1 MKQSFILL
9 ILSILQMS
17 CISIHIAEKD
27 IFNPNKVSKLNN
39 NLHLE
44 DIYFTTGDNI
54 RLNGWLIKQDSARG
68 TFLYFGGNGFS
79 VLNRST
85 SDVINLFTGL
95 QMNLMLIDYRGYG
108 RSEGNPTID
117 GIYEDGKSAYA
128 YLRTRSDI
136 DSTRIIIYGHSIGTF
151 VASRVGGIYPI
162 AGVVLEG
169 AISNTK
175 EMSDVALK
183 ERAPWYLRWLVK
195 ISADSIVLGLDN
207 TKQVSSI
214 MKPLLV
220 ITGEKDNLAPPEMG
234 RKVYEAAGSPIKY
247 FEIIPNGEHKD
258 LYFTNVDG
266 RRNYYIKVLSKYLD
280 DVLGVH

>member
-1 MKQSFILL
+1 MKQSFFFL
-9 ILSILQMS
+9 ILSLFQVS
-17 CISIHIAEKD
+17 CLIHIAEKD
-27 IFNPNKVSKLNN
+27 IFNANKVSKLNN
-39 NLHLE
+39 NVRLE
-44 DIYFTTGDNI
+44 DVYFTTGDNV

-79 VLNRST
+79 VWNRST
-85 SDVINLFTGL
+85 SDVINLFAGL
-95 QMNLMLIDYRGYG
+95 KMNLMLIDYRGYG
-108 RSEGNPTID
+108 RSEGNPTIE

-151 VASRVGGIYPI
+151 VASRVGSTSPV

-195 ISADSIVLGLDN
+195 ISADSVVLSMDN
-207 TKQVSSI
+207 IKQVSS
-214 MKPLLV
+214 MTKPLLV
-220 ITGEKDNLAPPEMG
+220 ITGEKDNVAPPEMG
-234 RKVYEAAGSPIKY
+234 RKVYEAASSSNKH
-247 FEIIPNGEHKD
+247 FEIIPKGEHKD
-258 LYFTNVDG
+258 LYFSNVDG
-266 RRNYYIKVLSKYLD
+266 RRDYYIKVLSKYLD